1 MELTNTRQELEGLV
15 AETARLS
22 KSPMEMRKKTW
33 KAFSA
38 FYTCFHTSADIEN
51 MLRFGFFKIRRC
63 AEYLEILVIDVH
75 LSLTLRLSAIGGE
88 RRMRLL
94 CMTL

>member
-1 MELTNTRQELEGLV
+1 MELTNTRQEIESLV

-22 KSPMEMRKKTW
+22 KSPRDTRKKVR
-33 KAFSA
+33 KAFNA